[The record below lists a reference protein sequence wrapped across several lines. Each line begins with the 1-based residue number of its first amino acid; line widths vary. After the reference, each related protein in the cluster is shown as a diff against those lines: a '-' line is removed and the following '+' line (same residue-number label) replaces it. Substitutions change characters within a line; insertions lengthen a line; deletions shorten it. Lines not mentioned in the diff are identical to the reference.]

1 MNYRIQEKAPFSVIE
16 KVEIHSTENAENLKS
31 IPKFWERS
39 GADGT
44 LECLNELAND
54 KTYIFGICYA
64 NPVKNA
70 RLGIFESA
78 IMLSQSSLEIFP
90 FLYRVT
96 ALLHD
101 EVYPPKSPRK

>member
-1 MNYRIQEKAPFSVIE
+1 MLIMPRARVDRIVITH
-16 KVEIHSTENAENLKS
+16 KIQPTVELLKT
-31 IPKFWERS
+31 PMP
-39 GADGT
+39 T
-44 LECLNELAND
+44 
-54 KTYIFGICYA
+54 
-64 NPVKNA
+64 NPVKKA

-78 IMLSQSSLEIFP
+78 IMLSQSPLEIFP